1 MINFPKKT
9 TSRADRGRSR
19 VYAFALVTVLFTG
32 LLTVACSSSDD
43 GEPTAAATAVV
54 ATATSESVPTATT
67 GPDTADTLIPAATAL
82 PSETATPVTPP
93 AETGGG
99 RLRLSV
105 PEAGPHFDI
114 HREVSPA
121 VSTWG
126 IGLIY
131 SRLFRNTPADSPEL
145 VLCELCE
152 SWEFVD
158 ADKLRITLRPDVMWQ
173 KIEPLNGRR
182 LVASDVVFS
191 LERQRAPGSQ
201 NGDLLVG
208 IGAITAVDDRTLDL
222 EIDGLDA
229 DLLLNLAD
237 GRTRIV
243 APEAVAVTGDLLRG
257 PNVGSGP
264 WIWVDT
270 TAQTATYDRNPDY
283 FEMGAPGIDGLS
295 ISFISSANTRLTAYR
310 TGLLDIVD
318 TSGSEVGR
326 TLSRFPGSISKLVT
340 SPGTGAEIAFN
351 SSDAPFDSVLLRR
364 AMFRAMDPWSDLETI
379 WGGDGSVTLGIP
391 DPSGSWLLS
400 EDAMRTAF
408 VDTDRA
414 LELMSESGVTPSG
427 VIEITV
433 GQFGDAY
440 IAQARS
446 VADALTIL
454 GFESTVREVSTR
466 EFADDVW
473 IGGNYQIFVGAQAP
487 VDGVSNDL
495 FSVHHSA
502 GLWNTTGFSSDEL
515 DGLIELQSEQIDPS
529 DRKRTLL
536 DAQFR
541 ILEGA
546 HRFTVAARETHW
558 LAREWVGGFDPDPR
572 RGENAWLSRLTLA
585 EHEET

>member
-1 MINFPKKT
+1 
-9 TSRADRGRSR
+9 
-19 VYAFALVTVLFTG
+19 VYAFALVAVLFAA
-32 LLTVACSSSDD
+32 LLTVACSSSEDD
-43 GEPTAAATAVV
+43 EPTTVASTSTAIV
-54 ATATSESVPTATT
+54 ATATSVSVPTPTT
-67 GPDTADTLIPAATAL
+67 GPDTVATSIPAATAL
-82 PSETATPVTPP
+82 PSETGTPVVPP

-131 SRLFRNTPADSPEL
+131 SRLFRNAASDSPEL
-145 VLCELCE
+145 VECELCE
-152 SWEFVD
+152 SWEYVD
-158 ADKLRITLRPDVMWQ
+158 AEKLRITLRPDVTWQ
-173 KIEPLNGRR
+173 NIEPLNGRQ
-182 LVASDVVFS
+182 LVASDVAFS
-191 LERQRAPGSQ
+191 LERQRASGSP

-208 IGAITAVDDRTLDL
+208 IGAITAVDDLTVDL

-229 DLLLNLAD
+229 DLLFNLAD

-264 WIWVDT
+264 WIWGDT

-283 FEMGAPGIDGLS
+283 FESDTPGIDGLS

-318 TSGSEVGR
+318 TTGAEVGR
-326 TLSRFPGSISKLVT
+326 TLSRFPGSSSKLVI
-340 SPGTGAEIAFN
+340 SPGTGAEISLN
-351 SSDAPFDSVLLRR
+351 SSEAPFDSVLFRR
-364 AMFRAMDPWSDLETI
+364 AAFRAMDPWSDLEAI
-379 WGGDGSVTLGIP
+379 WGGNGFVTLGIP

-408 VDTDRA
+408 ADTDRA
-414 LELMSESGVTPSG
+414 LELMSESGVTPTG
-427 VIEITV
+427 TIEITV
-433 GQFGDAY
+433 GQFGEAY
-440 IAQARS
+440 ISQARS
-446 VADALTIL
+446 VADSLSTL

-466 EFADDVW
+466 EFADGVW
-473 IGGNYQIFVGAQAP
+473 IGGDYQIFVGAQAP

-495 FSVHHSA
+495 FSVHHST

-515 DGLIELQSEQIDPS
+515 DGLIELQAEQIDPD

-536 DAQFR
+536 DTQFR

-546 HRFTVAARETHW
+546 HRFTVAAREAHW

-572 RGENAWLSRLTLA
+572 RGENAWLSRLTLS
-585 EHEET
+585 EHEEE